1 MECAALLVVNILINN
16 EEQPKRSFMSVKSY
30 VYGKFA
36 NEFYKGRVLGHYWK
50 YNPAKNYT
58 AIIVGLSQPNGTYK
72 EQLVAK
78 LGDRNKNKVRIEVT
92 IDGDQWLCQK
102 FRKELVQKRL
112 SERARYMLICKNAGL
127 KNYHQIKKLAA
138 VYDPNGVVFK
148 NLVYAL
154 VNTNEKNKNKAPV
167 GLFMQNIAKQ
177 IREWMNGEST
187 YPYPISYKQY
197 ESIQSA
203 SFLRSN

>member
-1 MECAALLVVNILINN
+1 MPKVPQGACAKAF
-16 EEQPKRSFMSVKSY
+16 K
-30 VYGKFA
+30 
-36 NEFYKGRVLGHYWK
+36 
-50 YNPAKNYT
+50 
-58 AIIVGLSQPNGTYK
+58 
-72 EQLVAK
+72 
-78 LGDRNKNKVRIEVT
+78 
-92 IDGDQWLCQK
+92 
-102 FRKELVQKRL
+102 
-112 SERARYMLICKNAGL
+112 RARKIYVDLQERWTEELSSN
-127 KNYHQIKKLAA
+127 QKLAA

>member
-1 MECAALLVVNILINN
+1 
-16 EEQPKRSFMSVKSY
+16 MSVKSY

-36 NEFYKGRVLGHYWK
+36 SEFYKGRVLGHYWK

-58 AIIVGLSQPNGTYK
+58 AIIVGLSQPDGTYK
-72 EQLVAK
+72 EQVVAK
-78 LGDRNKNKVRIEVT
+78 LGERNKNKVRVEIT
-92 IDGDQWLCQK
+92 IDGDQWLCRK
-102 FRKELVQKRL
+102 FRKELVQRRL
-112 SERARYMLICKNAGL
+112 SERERYTLIRKNAGL

-138 VYDPNGVVFK
+138 VYDPNSVVFR

-154 VNTNEKNKNKAPV
+154 VNTNEKNADRAQV

-177 IREWMNGEST
+177 TREWIDGKSK

-203 SFLRSN
+203 SLLRCN

>member
-78 LGDRNKNKVRIEVT
+78 LGDRNKK
-92 IDGDQWLCQK
+92 
-102 FRKELVQKRL
+102 
-112 SERARYMLICKNAGL
+112 
-127 KNYHQIKKLAA
+127 
-138 VYDPNGVVFK
+138 
-148 NLVYAL
+148 
-154 VNTNEKNKNKAPV
+154 
-167 GLFMQNIAKQ
+167 
-177 IREWMNGEST
+177 
-187 YPYPISYKQY
+187 
-197 ESIQSA
+197 
-203 SFLRSN
+203 